1 MKLSESVRVDGLE
14 VPFVSSPSEHVL
26 TTKPA
31 NSRVR
36 VLVVEDHDPF
46 RRHICSV
53 LETHPHVQVVG
64 TSDDGPKAVQ
74 QARGLQPDIILLD
87 IGLPGINGLEAAR
100 QIHALSAQT
109 KIIFLTQESSAE
121 VVEEALSLGA
131 WGYVLKPYAGSE
143 LVAAID
149 AVSKGRRFLS
159 RGLEVDALGPKS
171 V

>member
-1 MKLSESVRVDGLE
+1 
-14 VPFVSSPSEHVL
+14 L
-26 TTKPA
+26 TTKPK

-46 RRHICSV
+46 RHHVCSV
-53 LETHPHVQVVG
+53 LESYAHLQVIG

-100 QIHALSAQT
+100 QINAVSPQA

-149 AVSKGRRFLS
+149 AVSKGQRFLS
-159 RGLEVDALGPKS
+159 RGLEVNAISPKRA
-171 V
+171 

>member
-1 MKLSESVRVDGLE
+1 M
-14 VPFVSSPSEHVL
+14 
-26 TTKPA
+26 
-31 NSRVR
+31 
-36 VLVVEDHDPF
+36 VEDHDPF

-53 LETHPHVQVVG
+53 LDSCPHLQVIG

-100 QIHALSAQT
+100 QIHSVYAQA

-121 VVEEALSLGA
+121 VVEKAFSLGA
-131 WGYVLKPYAGSE
+131 WGYVLKVNAGAE

-149 AVSKGRRFLS
+149 AVLKGQRFLS
-159 RGLEVDALGPKS
+159 RALEVHAAELGS
-171 V
+171 A